1 MLFNWFFSLK
11 KVNENFILLKKFFSK
26 FIFLWK
32 FKKSNKKN
40 STFKYILVV
49 YICSEQKN
57 LIPANCFNRAANT
70 SILILIFVWQ
80 WTNDCVA
87 FTLTFSKCKNQIVNW
102 FFNVQN
108 KKCKLYKIF
117 GRDYKSRVDCGLPN
131 YTQSPVLKSL
141 SSRNFFIA
149 SIHKSSMTCNSHIHF
164 LIILK

>member
-1 MLFNWFFSLK
+1 MHTKSHLIKLFSHLLYLVMFNILMYIFFQFM
-11 KVNENFILLKKFFSK
+11 NFYKL
-26 FIFLWK
+26 IFHC
-32 FKKSNKKN
+32 KN
-40 STFKYILVV
+40 VPS
-49 YICSEQKN
+49 
-57 LIPANCFNRAANT
+57 ANT
-70 SILILIFVWQ
+70 SSLILTFVWW